1 MRKCK
6 AAKKLDCR
14 TGVPT
19 VDEAKAYYSEGGVLR
34 SQAVAGSA
42 VDDPGG
48 GVDDIDGG
56 AMPIWTPTA
65 ASMIQAA
72 AKLIWANTKIA
83 ATQPQTTK
91 SDKEKPNAK
100 RSKLS
105 RESKIENP
113 IRGRA

>member
-1 MRKCK
+1 MAVKWGGVQVRKCK

-14 TGVPT
+14 T

-65 ASMIQAA
+65 AAT
-72 AKLIWANTKIA
+72 LIWANTKIA

-91 SDKEKPNAK
+91 
-100 RSKLS
+100 RSQMPKDRS
-105 RESKIENP
+105 SAENQK
-113 IRGRA
+113 

>member
-1 MRKCK
+1 MAVKWGGGCKCASARQQK
-6 AAKKLDCR
+6 NSTVDCR
-14 TGVPT
+14 TGVST

-65 ASMIQAA
+65 AAT
-72 AKLIWANTKIA
+72 LIWASTKIA

-91 SDKEKPNAK
+91 
-100 RSKLS
+100 RSQMPKDRS
-105 RESKIENP
+105 SAENQE
-113 IRGRA
+113 